1 MDENNIELLRE
12 DVTEEYHA
20 LAMSHT
26 AAIEQLL
33 EEFNDDQMLFRL
45 ESEAYEEERIATMA
59 NRTPTTGEQESEP
72 ATTNTSEAR
81 QEGFVPADTNPTLNQ
96 QPVITTL
103 PEPVPTNDTP

>member
-1 MDENNIELLRE
+1 
-12 DVTEEYHA
+12 
-20 LAMSHT
+20 
-26 AAIEQLL
+26 
-33 EEFNDDQMLFRL
+33 MLFRL